1 MPPFLPSRGDNQS
14 SNSNIDPPN
23 TQKEVFE
30 LFKNEIV
37 NICGDKGGK
46 NDPDW
51 NFEEGAIA
59 YRSDK

>member
-1 MPPFLPSRGDNQS
+1 M
-14 SNSNIDPPN
+14 DPPN
-23 TQKEVFE
+23 TQKEIFE

-37 NICGDKGGK
+37 NICCNKGGK

-59 YRSDK
+59 YRIDK